1 MILSKVF
8 FYFIL
13 LPALLPVYFIFRYIY
28 KMDKVEREPLD
39 FVLKIL
45 VLGALFSLP
54 CAPVERFAVSIL
66 GNFLPKQTLEYA
78 LAENVICVGFVEE
91 FFKWLVI
98 WIFVWKNS
106 NFDWRFDGI
115 VYAATSSLGFA
126 ALENILYIISF
137 GTSVSVS
144 RAIFAI
150 PGHTCFGV
158 FMGFFLSRSKDAS
171 LKGNKFASFILMLFA
186 LLVPAIIHGT
196 YDFLLSEPASAAGY
210 TNFFI
215 LYVIVLDF
223 LAWSVIRH
231 EFKTDRKLGRRS
243 RYNFMNR

>member
-1 MILSKVF
+1 MILSKAF

-39 FVLKIL
+39 FVLKVL
-45 VLGALFSLP
+45 VLGAVFSLP
-54 CAPVERFAVSIL
+54 CAPVERFAVSVL
-66 GNFLPKQTLEYA
+66 GNFLPAQSLEYA
-78 LAENVICVGFVEE
+78 LTENVICVGLVEE

-98 WIFVWKNS
+98 WIFVWKNP

-126 ALENILYIISF
+126 ALENILYVISF
-137 GTSVSVS
+137 GTGVSVS
-144 RAIFAI
+144 RALFAI
-150 PGHTCFGV
+150 PGHTCFGI

-171 LKGNKFASFILMLFA
+171 LKGHKIGSFILMIFA
-186 LLVPAIIHGT
+186 LLVPTVIHGI
-196 YDFLLSEPASAAGY
+196 YDFMLSEPASAAGF

-215 LYVIVLDF
+215 IYVIILDF
-223 LAWSVIRH
+223 LAWTVIRH
-231 EFKTDRKLGRRS
+231 EFKTDRMLGRRS
-243 RYNFMNR
+243 SVHHIN